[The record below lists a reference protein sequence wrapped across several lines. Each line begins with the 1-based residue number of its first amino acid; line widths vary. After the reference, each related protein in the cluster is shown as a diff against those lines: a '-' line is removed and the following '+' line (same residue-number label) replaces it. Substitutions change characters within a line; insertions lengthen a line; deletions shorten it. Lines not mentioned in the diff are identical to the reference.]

1 MKKST
6 ARLPIPGVSTEATT
20 HNGSSPAQRP
30 TTMNSTQ
37 AQSSSDSI
45 RPAAIVALGVAAV
58 TVSLVAIVALGGFGG
73 GNGRGSGNVV
83 VPPPANPSAIPS
95 APAVTPPP
103 SAEPTAKPTP
113 KPMPIPATPKPTKT
127 PSAAPTNMSGEPAPI
142 TVHLAT
148 ENDADVS
155 VTILDYTGRLVDA
168 KSGTPA
174 EGVSVRTG
182 TIEFRNLDAT
192 TLKLTWSDYPIDN
205 HLDLVIEWFDGKLRF
220 MLAQPA
226 PTGDTDSI
234 AMDRELILKFAQPVS
249 AGQVTSSLS
258 EGFDTAS

>member
-1 MKKST
+1 
-6 ARLPIPGVSTEATT
+6 
-20 HNGSSPAQRP
+20 
-30 TTMNSTQ
+30 MNSTQ
-37 AQSSSDSI
+37 AQPANDSI

-58 TVSLVAIVALGGFGG
+58 TVSLVAIVAFGGFGG
-73 GNGRGSGNVV
+73 GNGSGNVV

-103 SAEPTAKPTP
+103 TADPTAKPTP
-113 KPMPIPATPKPTKT
+113 KPQPIPATPKPIKT
-127 PSAAPTNMSGEPAPI
+127 PSAAPTNMSGEPTPI
-142 TVHLAT
+142 KVHLAT
-148 ENDADVS
+148 ANDAAVS
-155 VTILDYTGRLVDA
+155 VTILDYTGRLVEA

-174 EGVSVRTG
+174 EGVSVDTG
-182 TIEFRNLDAT
+182 TIDIENLNAR

-205 HLDLVIEWFDGKLRF
+205 HLDLVIEWFDGKLQF

-249 AGQVTSSLS
+249 AGQVESSLS

>member
-1 MKKST
+1 
-6 ARLPIPGVSTEATT
+6 
-20 HNGSSPAQRP
+20 
-30 TTMNSTQ
+30 MNSTQ
-37 AQSSSDSI
+37 AQSANESI
-45 RPAAIVALGVAAV
+45 RPAAIVAFGVAAV

-73 GNGRGSGNVV
+73 GNGSGNGNVV
-83 VPPPANPSAIPS
+83 VPPPANPSSIPT

-103 SAEPTAKPTP
+103 AAEPTAKPTP
-113 KPMPIPATPKPTKT
+113 KPQPIPATPKPTRT
-127 PSAAPTNMSGEPAPI
+127 PSAAPTNMSGEPTPI
-142 TVHLAT
+142 NVHLAT
-148 ENDADVS
+148 ANDADVS
-155 VTILDYTGRLVDA
+155 VTIRDYTGRLVEA

-174 EGVSVRTG
+174 EGVSVGTGAIDIENVTARTL
-182 TIEFRNLDAT
+182 R
-192 TLKLTWSDYPIDN
+192 LTWSDYPIDN

>member
-1 MKKST
+1 
-6 ARLPIPGVSTEATT
+6 
-20 HNGSSPAQRP
+20 
-30 TTMNSTQ
+30 MNSTQ
-37 AQSSSDSI
+37 AQPANDSV

-73 GNGRGSGNVV
+73 GNGGDTGNGVV
-83 VPPPANPSAIPS
+83 VPPAAPS
-95 APAVTPPP
+95 APAVLPPP

-113 KPMPIPATPKPTKT
+113 KPIPATPKPTKA
-127 PSAAPTNMSGEPAPI
+127 PSAAPTNMSGEPTPI
-142 TVHLAT
+142 KVHLAT

-168 KSGTPA
+168 RSGTPA
-174 EGVSVRTG
+174 EGVSVGTG
-182 TIEFRNLDAT
+182 TIEIENLDAT

-205 HLDLVIEWFDGKLRF
+205 RLDLVIEWFDGKLRF

-226 PTGDTDSI
+226 PTGDTDAI
-234 AMDRELILKFAQPVS
+234 AMDRELILTFAQPIS
-249 AGQVTSSLS
+249 AGQVESSLS

>member
-1 MKKST
+1 
-6 ARLPIPGVSTEATT
+6 
-20 HNGSSPAQRP
+20 
-30 TTMNSTQ
+30 MNSTQ
-37 AQSSSDSI
+37 AQPANDSI

-73 GNGRGSGNVV
+73 GNGSGNGNVV
-83 VPPPANPSAIPS
+83 VPPPVNPSAVPS
-95 APAVTPPP
+95 APTVTPPP
-103 SAEPTAKPTP
+103 SAEPMTKPTP
-113 KPMPIPATPKPTKT
+113 KPIPATPKPTMT
-127 PSAAPTNMSGEPAPI
+127 PSAAPTNMSGEPTPI

-148 ENDADVS
+148 ANDADVT

-174 EGVSVRTG
+174 EGVSVGTG
-182 TIEFRNLDAT
+182 AIDIENLNAR

-226 PTGDTDSI
+226 PTGDTDAI

-249 AGQVTSSLS
+249 AGQVMSSLS